1 MACAPNRCWGVTVPA
16 GLIDA
21 SSHVRTSI
29 PRQAGT
35 DLWLKASLNSLIQG
49 TDTLQ
54 FWSVLGF
61 PSKYYAK
68 FSGVP
73 TSLFSGVPISQ
84 GYLHLLPKANTSKT
98 QQPNELVLLNQNALT
113 SQQPCS

>member
-1 MACAPNRCWGVTVPA
+1 MACAPNHYWGVTVPA
-16 GLIDA
+16 GLPDA

-35 DLWLKASLNSLIQG
+35 DLWLKASLNSLIQR

-61 PSKYYAK
+61 PSIYYAK
-68 FSGVP
+68 FSGVH
-73 TSLFSGVPISQ
+73 ISQ

-98 QQPNELVLLNQNALT
+98 QQPNELVLLNQNT
-113 SQQPCS
+113 QTNQPRCS